1 LISIR
6 QIFTNTHF
14 IRYVLVAV
22 LALLACGREDV
33 FGQVEVKGTVYD
45 KTRYF
50 AMQGVS
56 VMGTSGQGT
65 VTDSFG
71 RYTIRLPATDS
82 IYFSYLGKHT
92 AKFPVKGVMP
102 GFPMDISLAVT
113 VDSLPLVVVRPKVHR
128 YDSLANRD
136 EYRKVFEY
144 EPDYLTGNGGINLD
158 MLLSGKKNRQ
168 MLALQRRLIE
178 EEQDKYVD
186 YRWNRNLVRKI
197 TGLQRPVLDTFMRIY
212 RPTYEFI
219 LHCENDYEFYKYIKD
234 CGLYFSRTRMREHA
248 LVRPSIPYLQKFF
261 PILDNWHDPRRS

>member
-1 LISIR
+1 M
-6 QIFTNTHF
+6 
-14 IRYVLVAV
+14 VLLTCMCKNVV
-22 LALLACGREDV
+22 
-33 FGQVEVKGTVYD
+33 GQVEVKGTVYD

-56 VMGTSGQGT
+56 VMGTSGLGT
-65 VTDSFG
+65 MTDSTG
-71 RYTIRLPATDS
+71 HYSIRLPSSDS

-113 VDSLPLVVVRPKVHR
+113 IDSLPLVVVRPKVHR

-144 EPDYLTGNGGINLD
+144 EPDYFTGNGGISLD

-168 MLALQRRLIE
+168 MLALQHRLIE
-178 EEQDKYVD
+178 QEQDKYVD
-186 YRWNRNLVRKI
+186 YRFNRNLVRKI
-197 TGLQRPVLDTFMRIY
+197 TGLQRPALDTFMRLY

-219 LHCENDYEFYKYIKD
+219 LNCENDYEFYKYIKD
-234 CGLYFSRTRMREHA
+234 CGLHFSRYWMREHGF
-248 LVRPSIPYLQKFF
+248 VRPIISGSSQAAE
-261 PILDNWHDPRRS
+261 RRRRTV

>member
-1 LISIR
+1 M
-6 QIFTNTHF
+6 
-14 IRYVLVAV
+14 VLLTCAGEW
-22 LALLACGREDV
+22 A
-33 FGQVEVKGTVYD
+33 FGQVEVKGTVFD

-56 VMGTSGQGT
+56 VMGTSGLGT
-65 VTDSFG
+65 VTDSTG
-71 RYTIRLPATDS
+71 HYVIKLPVSDS

-128 YDSLANRD
+128 YDSLANRE
-136 EYRKVFEY
+136 EYRKVFDY
-144 EPDYLTGNGGINLD
+144 EPDYLTGSGGISLD
-158 MLLSGKKNRQ
+158 MILSGKKNHQ

-186 YRWNRNLVRKI
+186 YRFNKTLVRKI
-197 TGLQRPVLDTFMRIY
+197 TGLQRPALDTFMRLY

-219 LHCENDYEFYKYIKD
+219 LNCENDYEFYKYIKD
-234 CGLYFSRTRMREHA
+234 CGQYFSRTWMREHA
-248 LVRPSIPYLQKFF
+248 LYLPTSGHSPSAE
-261 PILDNWHDPRRS
+261 RRRRIV